1 MSRAFVR
8 ETDAVEELPERPI
21 SPHPNFVTAEGLTL
35 IEAAVARL
43 QREHV
48 AAQAA
53 NDRAALARLGRDLRY
68 WNARRAS
75 AQVIA
80 APSNPT
86 EVQFGC
92 TVTILREDGRRQT
105 YRIVGEDIQTVESSG
120 WTTPRVDFRVVPVA
134 ARDADAT
141 RPPTADQ
148 PTHVR
153 QPADARQPA
162 AGRAAMDFQFS
173 AVPLREA
180 GDSAALG
187 AGPEPRLF
195 GGRHAVVRYEVTV
208 RQPLGAPLD
217 WV

>member
-1 MSRAFVR
+1 L
-8 ETDAVEELPERPI
+8 DPP
-21 SPHPNFVTAEGLTL
+21 TL
-35 IEAAVARL
+35 RS
-43 QREHV
+43 
-48 AAQAA
+48 
-53 NDRAALARLGRDLRY
+53 D
-68 WNARRAS
+68 
-75 AQVIA
+75 
-80 APSNPT
+80 
-86 EVQFGC
+86 
-92 TVTILREDGRRQT
+92 
-105 YRIVGEDIQTVESSG
+105 YRSVGEDIQTVESSG

-187 AGPEPRLF
+187 AGPAPRLL
-195 GGRHAVVRYEVTV
+195 GGPPAGRRSAGLVRAAH
-208 RQPLGAPLD
+208 G
-217 WV
+217 